1 MLRYHEGGN
10 RTTAQR
16 AGVKTLKIGAKV
28 GAYAVSF
35 PPNFI
40 APLTHKIVEATPGC
54 ICIVGITKRLWLS
67 LSRWKRSLAD
77 RTGNLERFVTA
88 CQGTKSD

>member
-1 MLRYHEGGN
+1 MLRYQEGGN

-40 APLTHKIVEATPGC
+40 APLTHKIVEATLVVLSALQKDFGSSFTLE
-54 ICIVGITKRLWLS
+54 TKP
-67 LSRWKRSLAD
+67 
-77 RTGNLERFVTA
+77 
-88 CQGTKSD
+88 C